1 MKLGNLKEPTN
12 LLIFSISPSILGAN
26 SGAPRSQVEALVQQ
40 GLRQPSSQHQRG
52 PCGPK
57 EALLESVRWI
67 PSAGRAVEE

>member
-40 GLRQPSSQHQRG
+40 RLRQPSQHLRG

-67 PSAGRAVEE
+67 PSAGQAVGK

>member
-1 MKLGNLKEPTN
+1 MVISLGSS
-12 LLIFSISPSILGAN
+12 IFAA

-40 GLRQPSSQHQRG
+40 RLRQPSQHLRG

-67 PSAGRAVEE
+67 PSAGQAIGK